1 MASIEFR
8 RVSRTYDGRA
18 RAVDAVD
25 LTVIDGE
32 RLVVLGP
39 SGSGKTTLLRLIAG
53 LDRPTS
59 GEIRLDGEAV
69 DGLPPHRRDVAMVF
83 QNPTLYPHLDVAGN
97 LEFGLK
103 TRGVPRAERRRRVDE
118 VARMLEIDPLL
129 RRRPATLSGGERQRV
144 AIGRAV
150 VRRPAVLLL
159 DEPFSSLDLPLRAA
173 LRRELIDLH
182 EAFRTTLVHVT
193 HDQGEALGLGHRIA
207 VLDRGRLAQL
217 ATPRELYDHPAGPR
231 VAAFVGSPPM
241 NLLPCVLVREG
252 AGLTLI
258 VGDRQSRIV
267 TLRSFPELAEGE
279 RRGFLLGIRPEHL
292 HVRPAE
298 GPIEGEDAPPMLGA
312 RVRRIEYQ
320 GDSILLTL
328 ELAGTT
334 AVARLSAGVDF
345 EEGQGVLVSPKLSA
359 AAWFASESGSSLSIA
374 PMAHEPTTGSPL
386 LEYPAPRS
394 SSFKELAAPTPDH
407 PFGGTMSS

>member
-1 MASIEFR
+1 MASIELR
-8 RVSRTYDGRA
+8 QVSRAFDGGPRV
-18 RAVDAVD
+18 VDAVD
-25 LTVIDGE
+25 LSVVDGE

-39 SGSGKTTLLRLIAG
+39 SGSGKTTLLRLGAG

-59 GEIRLDGEAV
+59 GEIRLDGQAV
-69 DGLPPHRRDVAMVF
+69 GDLPPHLRDVAMVF

-118 VARMLEIDPLL
+118 VARMLGIDTLL
-129 RRRPATLSGGERQRV
+129 RRRPASLSGGERQRV
-144 AIGRAV
+144 AIGRSV

-173 LRRELIDLH
+173 LRRELIELH

-207 VLDRGRLAQL
+207 VLDRGRLVQI
-217 ATPRELYDHPAGPR
+217 ATPRELYDHPADPQ

-241 NLLPCVLVREG
+241 NLLPCVLIREG
-252 AGLTLI
+252 SRTRLM
-258 VGDRQSRIV
+258 VGDRESWINSRGSV
-267 TLRSFPELAEGE
+267 PDLADGE
-279 RRGFLLGIRPEHL
+279 RRAFLLGIRPEHL
-292 HVRPAE
+292 R
-298 GPIEGEDAPPMLGA
+298 IETADAPIDGGGAHPMFAA

-320 GDSILLTL
+320 GDSLLLTL

-334 AVARLSAGVDF
+334 AVAKLAAGGDF
-345 EEGQGVLVSPKLSA
+345 EEGQGVFVSPDLAA
-359 AAWFASESGSSLSIA
+359 AAWFRDERGSSFSSV
-374 PMAHEPTTGSPL
+374 PMAQGSTTTSP
-386 LEYPAPRS
+386 PP
-394 SSFKELAAPTPDH
+394 
-407 PFGGTMSS
+407 

>member
-1 MASIEFR
+1 MWR
-8 RVSRTYDGRA
+8 RSNCETCLARFDGRT

-25 LTVIDGE
+25 LSVVDGE

-53 LDRPTS
+53 LDHPTS
-59 GEIRLDGEAV
+59 GGVRLDGVAV

-83 QNPTLYPHLDVAGN
+83 QQPTLYPHLNVAGN

-103 TRGVPRAERRRRVDE
+103 ARGVPRTERRRRVGE
-118 VARMLEIDPLL
+118 VAQMLKIEPLL
-129 RRRPATLSGGERQRV
+129 NRRPASLSGGERQRV

-159 DEPFSSLDLPLRAA
+159 DEPFSSLDLPLRSA
-173 LRRELIDLH
+173 LRRELIELH

-207 VLDRGRLAQL
+207 VLDRGRLVQL
-217 ATPRELYDHPAGPR
+217 ATPRELYDRPASPL

-241 NLLPCVLVREG
+241 NLLPCALVREG
-252 AGLTLI
+252 AGRTLF
-258 VGDRQSRIV
+258 VGGRESRIG
-267 TLRSFPELAEGE
+267 LSPSLPELADGE

-292 HVRPAE
+292 RVRPT
-298 GPIEGEDAPPMLGA
+298 DAPNDREDEGLTIAA

-320 GDSILLTL
+320 GDSSLLTL

-334 AVARLSAGVDF
+334 SVARLAAGDEF
-345 EEGQGVLVSPKLSA
+345 EEGQAVVVSPDLA
-359 AAWFASESGSSLSIA
+359 AATWFPAE
-374 PMAHEPTTGSPL
+374 PMAQGSTTSWP
-386 LEYPAPRS
+386 S
-394 SSFKELAAPTPDH
+394 
-407 PFGGTMSS
+407 